1 MLTDMMAERGDQ
13 KNRRAKAFTV
23 EPHVVVADDW
33 SERHTVIEVT
43 GLDRP
48 GLLYDLTRVVARL
61 NLNIASAHVATFGE
75 RAVDA
80 FYVTDLVGHK
90 VTNANRKAA
99 IRRHLEAVF
108 AGEAEEQKPARK
120 AG

>member
-1 MLTDMMAERGDQ
+1 MLTDMMAARSDA
-13 KNRRAKAFTV
+13 KARRSRAFTV

-48 GLLYDLTRVVARL
+48 GLLYDLTTVVARL

-75 RAVDA
+75 RAVDV

-99 IRRHLEAVF
+99 IRRHLTAVF
-108 AGEAEEQKPARK
+108 TGEDQEPKPARR